1 MRLLAAC
8 SGGSGSV
15 GGTNLG
21 QRARMLR
28 AGRVDV
34 LVNMEG
40 VRPAVTP
47 DDSAFVEGSG
57 LGTLE
62 IRRRRGTEQSAAL

>member
-8 SGGSGSV
+8 SGSV
-15 GGTNLG
+15 GGTNLIR
-21 QRARMLR
+21 RARMLR
-28 AGRVDV
+28 ADRVDV

-47 DDSAFVEGSG
+47 EDSAFLEGSG
-57 LGTLE
+57 TLE
-62 IRRRRGTEQSAAL
+62 FRRRRGTEQSAAL